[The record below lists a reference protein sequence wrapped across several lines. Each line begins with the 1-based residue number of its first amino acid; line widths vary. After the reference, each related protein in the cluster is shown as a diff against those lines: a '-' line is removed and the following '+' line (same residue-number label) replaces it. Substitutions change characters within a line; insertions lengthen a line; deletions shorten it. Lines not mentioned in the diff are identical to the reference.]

1 MIRSFTTA
9 CALGALL
16 VAGPALAQT
25 QEQPAT
31 SSETMQALPPAPEA
45 QQGQT
50 AAPQTRPIQAQG
62 SQPTDRME
70 VETVEMEGS
79 APELQGGFIARQGQ
93 NHLMA
98 SELMDASVMTSADES
113 LGSVEDMLVDAQGR
127 VLGIVVGV
135 GGFLGMGQK
144 QVAIP
149 LESIQVVF
157 EGEARETADGGMQQP
172 RTGQGLA
179 LTGGTDIGHIL
190 VEFTREQLEAA
201 PEFATVDEQDR
212 DMQAER
218 PVEGAPVDATGT
230 TAPIGQ
236 TPPPAG
242 ETPRAQ

>member
-1 MIRSFTTA
+1 MLRSVTTA

-25 QEQPAT
+25 QDQPST

-45 QQGQT
+45 QQGRT
-50 AAPQTRPIQAQG
+50 AAPQTQPIQAQG
-62 SQPTDRME
+62 TQPTEEME

-79 APELQGGFIARQGQ
+79 APELQDGFIARQGQ

-98 SELMDASVMTSADES
+98 SELLDAGVMTSADES

-127 VLGIVVGV
+127 VLGVVVGV
-135 GGFLGMGQK
+135 GGFLGMGEK

-157 EGEARETADGGMQQP
+157 EGEARETADSGMQQP
-172 RTGQGLA
+172 RAGEGLA
-179 LTGGTDIGHIL
+179 LTGGTDIAHIL

-218 PVEGAPVDATGT
+218 PVEGEPVEATGAT
-230 TAPIGQ
+230 NPTGQ